1 MLLREY
7 LPSNCDTSGLIGL
20 TNQIIDTLIATL
32 PPDALIDVGAH
43 VEKAGG
49 STLTYLQKEAGE
61 ALIAAIKEKGET
73 PKLVHAI
80 RVLPQQY
87 AVYYWFIHGKKCGV
101 RLAARPSASP
111 HERAVGI
118 DIQNNADWRPV
129 LKRHNWI
136 WRGTA
141 DPPHFNYH
149 GASDPELNVKAIE
162 AFQKLWNM
170 HNPNDLIEEDGRY
183 GPETEKRLEASPIEG
198 F

>member
-1 MLLREY
+1 
-7 LPSNCDTSGLIGL
+7 
-20 TNQIIDTLIATL
+20 
-32 PPDALIDVGAH
+32 
-43 VEKAGG
+43 
-49 STLTYLQKEAGE
+49 
-61 ALIAAIKEKGET
+61 
-73 PKLVHAI
+73 LVHAI

-118 DIQNNADWRPV
+118 DIQNNADWRAV

-136 WRGTA
+136 WRGPD

-149 GASDPELNVKAIE
+149 GASDPELNVKAIG
-162 AFQKLWNM
+162 AFQKLWNT
-170 HNPNDLIEEDGRY
+170 HNPNDLIAEDGRY
-183 GPETEKRLEASPIEG
+183 GPKTEKRLEASPIEG